1 MLFSA
6 FIYISITIPV
16 IMKYGREKA
25 TIIVLMLM
33 LVLFLAAASGA
44 TSVGMLMSQISAFLL
59 IGIYAFIV
67 LVVLIISYRSTISI
81 LNDKE
86 L

>member
-16 IMKYGREKA
+16 MMKYGREKA

-44 TSVGMLMSQISAFLL
+44 ASVGMLMSQISAFLL
-59 IGIYAFIV
+59 IGIYAFIA
-67 LVVLIISYRSTISI
+67 LIVLIISYRSTISI

>member
-1 MLFSA
+1 
-6 FIYISITIPV
+6 
-16 IMKYGREKA
+16 MKYGREKA
-25 TIIVLMLM
+25 TIIVLMLV
-33 LVLFLAAASGA
+33 LVLFLAVASGA
-44 TSVGMLMSQISAFLL
+44 TSVGMLMSNFSGFTL

-67 LVVLIISYRSTISI
+67 LIALILSYRSTISI

>member
-1 MLFSA
+1 M
-6 FIYISITIPV
+6 
-16 IMKYGREKA
+16 MKYGREKA

-44 TSVGMLMSQISAFLL
+44 ASVGMLMSQISAFLL
-59 IGIYAFIV
+59 IGIYAFIA
-67 LVVLIISYRSTISI
+67 LIVLIISYRSTISI